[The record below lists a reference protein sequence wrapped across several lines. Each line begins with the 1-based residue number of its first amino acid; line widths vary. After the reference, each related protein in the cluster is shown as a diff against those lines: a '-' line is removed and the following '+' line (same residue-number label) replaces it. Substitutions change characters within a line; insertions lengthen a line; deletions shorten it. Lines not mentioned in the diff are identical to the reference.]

1 MTLPA
6 ARGAAYHLYQRAV
19 RAQVALAVRVEYRDE
34 RDLRQVYALAQKVDA
49 DEHGE
54 DA

>member
-1 MTLPA
+1 M
-6 ARGAAYHLYQRAV
+6 

-34 RDLRQVYALAQKVDA
+34 RDLRQVYSLAQKVDA

-54 DA
+54 DAEAKVAQQLRALEGV